1 MIHSTIKYAVKKAV
15 SETCESDVITKD
27 DLEVVLTKSLT
38 KILTDRDFTR
48 LIREIIEDYNK

>member
-1 MIHSTIKYAVKKAV
+1 MIHSTIEYAVKKAV

>member
-1 MIHSTIKYAVKKAV
+1 MIHSTIEYAVKKAV
-15 SETCESDVITKD
+15 SETCESDVIAKD
-27 DLEVVLTKSLT
+27 DLEIVLTKSLT